1 MKVDREKLENIV
13 RQAAADD
20 LKTLAASS
28 LKLYAIDVEDSFKSE
43 FRKVMK
49 ARYAEVKDTLNT
61 DQRFKFLDLEN
72 GYLAQMINWID
83 ANPMELPSVPS
94 PIEIAEPESKDIT
107 DLRSFVKS
115 REALFIGGATIC
127 LLVSGF
133 KLWALVAEALA
144 IAWGVYRYNDAKN
157 TSEKLNAERARALE
171 ACINEYIYEVKA
183 AAYQWI
189 EQGEAYSEQL
199 INRFKSWDH

>member
-28 LKLYAIDVEDSFKSE
+28 LKLYAIDIEDSFKSE

-49 ARYAEVKDTLNT
+49 ARYEEVKDTLTT
-61 DQRFKFLDLEN
+61 DQRGEFLDLES

-83 ANPMELPSVPS
+83 TNPMKLPSVPS

-144 IAWGVYRYNDAKN
+144 IAWGVYKYNDAKN
-157 TSEKLNAERARALE
+157 TNEKLNAERARALE

-199 INRFKSWDH
+199 INRF

>member
-1 MKVDREKLENIV
+1 MKVDREKLGDIV
-13 RQAAADD
+13 HQAAADD

-49 ARYAEVKDTLNT
+49 ARYAEVKDTLT
-61 DQRFKFLDLEN
+61 PDQRFKFLDLEN

-83 ANPMELPSVPS
+83 ANPMKIPSVPCL
-94 PIEIAEPESKDIT
+94 IETAEPESKDIT

-133 KLWALVAEALA
+133 KLWAFVAEALA
-144 IAWGVYRYNDAKN
+144 IAWGVYKYNDAKN
-157 TSEKLNAERARALE
+157 TKEKLDAERARALE
-171 ACINEYIYEVKA
+171 ICINEYISEVKDA
-183 AAYQWI
+183 AFQWI

-199 INRFKSWDH
+199 INRF

>member
-1 MKVDREKLENIV
+1 MKVDREKLGDLV
-13 RQAAADD
+13 RQAASDD

-43 FRKVMK
+43 FRKAMK
-49 ARYAEVKDTLNT
+49 ARYAEVKDTLTT
-61 DQRFKFLDLEN
+61 DQRGEFLDLEK
-72 GYLAQMINWID
+72 GYLAQMIHWID
-83 ANPMELPSVPS
+83 VNPMKLPSVPC
-94 PIEIAEPESKDIT
+94 PIETAEPDSKDIT

-133 KLWALVAEALA
+133 KLWAFVAEALA
-144 IAWGVYRYNDAKN
+144 IAWGLYKYNDVKN
-157 TSEKLNAERARALE
+157 TREKLDAERARALE
-171 ACINEYIYEVKA
+171 ACINEYISEVKA

-189 EQGEAYSEQL
+189 ELGEAYSEQL
-199 INRFKSWDH
+199 INRF